1 MKTFQVLYLA
11 ETEIFIKLQPEG
23 VSNFRQNDMDA
34 TTMNG
39 KIRRLWLY
47 FAEKN
52 RENVASN
59 LFGGNGNILETLTGS
74 FKLPSNRRCNN
85 NERETFEGVYNI

>member
-23 VSNFRQNDMDA
+23 VSNFRQNDTDA

-39 KIRRLWLY
+39 KIIILGKFGEYGFILLKKIVKTLQVIY
-47 FAEKN
+47 LAET
-52 RENVASN
+52 EI
-59 LFGGNGNILETLTGS
+59 F
-74 FKLPSNRRCNN
+74 
-85 NERETFEGVYNI
+85 